1 MPSGVKGSR
10 VFEGAQKLQSL
21 LAVDDEEIIHVLVG
35 EILKD
40 QQLEVIGVTSG
51 EEALKSYQDANGA
64 VKAVIL
70 DMSLPGMDG
79 LATFQKLR
87 DLDPQVKVIVSSGDP
102 HQQAVRDVMAAGT
115 LGMLAKPFSPAQQLA
130 VVEQVFG

>member
-1 MPSGVKGSR
+1 MPSGVKGPP

-40 QQLEVIGVTSG
+40 QQQEVIGVTRG

-79 LATFQKLR
+79 LAMFRKLG
-87 DLDPQVKVIVSSGDP
+87 DLNP
-102 HQQAVRDVMAAGT
+102 R
-115 LGMLAKPFSPAQQLA
+115 
-130 VVEQVFG
+130 